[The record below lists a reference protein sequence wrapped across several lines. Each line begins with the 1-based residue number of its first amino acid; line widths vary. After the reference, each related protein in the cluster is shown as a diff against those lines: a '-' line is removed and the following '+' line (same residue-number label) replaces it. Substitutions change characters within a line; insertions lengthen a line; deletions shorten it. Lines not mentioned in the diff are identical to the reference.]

1 MATGKVIDCM
11 PYFPGSGGENE
22 NKSRLLPETNLQP
35 GHRQTV
41 FIILGHRQQE
51 QVQTILPAQCVWCN
65 LNRHISVCVQKP
77 PSWSQWAI
85 PCLEGEELEGREETE
100 LAANDNR
107 AR

>member
-77 PSWSQWAI
+77 LSWSQWAI

-107 AR
+107 AK